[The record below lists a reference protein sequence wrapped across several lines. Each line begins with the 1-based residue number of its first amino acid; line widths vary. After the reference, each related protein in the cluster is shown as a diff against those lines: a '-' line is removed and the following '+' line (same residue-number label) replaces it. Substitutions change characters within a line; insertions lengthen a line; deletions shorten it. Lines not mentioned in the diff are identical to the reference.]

1 MSAYSGTYRVEGNKL
16 IVSIKNSSI
25 ESWNGTDR
33 IPTLEFKGKTV
44 TGTSAPF
51 KSLVLVKMSSPSRPG
66 SELSSLRLLMM
77 PEVKANH
84 PNFCSGTLSPL
95 HRSATTSAEIWGI
108 ADARN
113 IRSPPDSHHLRWVEA
128 VANVPASASPHA
140 A

>member
-51 KSLVLVKMSSPSRPG
+51 KSLVFSQDV
-66 SELSSLRLLMM
+66 
-77 PEVKANH
+77 VAV
-84 PNFCSGTLSPL
+84 
-95 HRSATTSAEIWGI
+95 TTWE
-108 ADARN
+108 R
-113 IRSPPDSHHLRWVEA
+113 VE
-128 VANVPASASPHA
+128 
-140 A
+140 